1 MEHKTH
7 HLTLYILSS
16 HWCPPLT
23 PALLP
28 TLLIILLCRILYSV
42 PGKQQIPISY
52 TPSKP
57 WHPSF
62 YFLTL
67 SLPFRYL
74 MLVQT
79 YRICPFV
86 TGLFHP
92 AECPPASCLLQ
103 PVSEFPSFF
112 FFFLRLNNIPVY
124 SLHPLWGLRGLV
136 SWWR

>member
-79 YRICPFV
+79 YSICPFV

-112 FFFLRLNNIPVY
+112 FFFFKAE
-124 SLHPLWGLRGLV
+124 
-136 SWWR
+136 